1 MTANTLDELA
11 AGMDVPAETLKATFA
26 RYDELVAAGEDTDF
40 EKKAWLNSLEPP
52 YHALRLNVCRYKTSG
67 GFMVGPNN
75 QVLDKE
81 DKEIPGL
88 YAAGAVTTLSYASVS
103 TRMATGYYVGET
115 LGCAVSLE
123 DADLVRARRHPARTA
138 TSKAGVGTYPAPVFF
153 VARIALLASSEA
165 SVQGIALNDK
175 GRCFSLA
182 AVLRQIWKGPGW
194 RNSLLWT
201 VPAAFW
207 CGRSRHRTGKA
218 DDCGF
223 QMVKAMAVAPGWQG

>member
-1 MTANTLDELA
+1 MAGRDECAQQRSAAQAGQGLHGLPSRRLGARRTRWELSLIHIYVTANTLDELA

-103 TRMATGYYVGET
+103 TCMATGQF
-115 LGCAVSLE
+115 LGI
-123 DADLVRARRHPARTA
+123 R
-138 TSKAGVGTYPAPVFF
+138 
-153 VARIALLASSEA
+153 
-165 SVQGIALNDK
+165 
-175 GRCFSLA
+175 
-182 AVLRQIWKGPGW
+182 
-194 RNSLLWT
+194 
-201 VPAAFW
+201 
-207 CGRSRHRTGKA
+207 
-218 DDCGF
+218 
-223 QMVKAMAVAPGWQG
+223 

>member
-1 MTANTLDELA
+1 
-11 AGMDVPAETLKATFA
+11 MDVPAETLKATFA

-103 TRMATGYYVGET
+103 TCMATGYYVGET
-115 LGCAVSLE
+115 LA
-123 DADLVRARRHPARTA
+123 
-138 TSKAGVGTYPAPVFF
+138 
-153 VARIALLASSEA
+153 AL
-165 SVQGIALNDK
+165 
-175 GRCFSLA
+175 
-182 AVLRQIWKGPGW
+182 
-194 RNSLLWT
+194 
-201 VPAAFW
+201 
-207 CGRSRHRTGKA
+207 
-218 DDCGF
+218 
-223 QMVKAMAVAPGWQG
+223 